1 MSLKLFYFTTE
12 ISPFANTSNLSKYS
26 VDVPLA
32 LQEAGHD
39 IRTILPKYGF
49 VSERKY
55 ILREVIRLREIPF
68 NFNGEDE
75 TVSAKSAFIPKTR
88 VQVYFLENK
97 DLFKPLSDLLYKAKN
112 GRVLAD
118 NDERYA
124 YFSMASIAT
133 LPHLFWKPD
142 VIICND
148 WQTASVPL
156 IYQQIYKTKEFYDNI
171 KTVLTV
177 HNFDGHCT
185 YDRTVYDKLGV
196 KIPTKIKGDKI
207 NCYEASAEDVDLIIS
222 LDSPSTNNTKKLLSL
237 PLIKQNKKKLISIKV
252 EDGETPNYETTSSM
266 INEELSKHFA

>member
-112 GRVLAD
+112 GRVLTD

-177 HNFDGHCT
+177 HNFDEHCT

>member
-177 HNFDGHCT
+177 HNFDEHCT

-222 LDSPSTNNTKKLLSL
+222 LDSPSINNTKKLLSL

>member
-148 WQTASVPL
+148 WQTATVPL

-177 HNFDGHCT
+177 HNFDDHST

-252 EDGETPNYETTSSM
+252 KDGEAPNYETTSSM

>member
-88 VQVYFLENK
+88 VQVYFLENN

-177 HNFDGHCT
+177 HNFDDHCT

-196 KIPTKIKGDKI
+196 KIPAKIKGDKI